1 MNEISAG
8 GVIVEKKQ
16 ILLVMVKNLTGKIV
30 WTFPKGHIEAGE
42 TSDKTALREV
52 REETGYDCEIIKPL
66 GETRYFFKRKDVL
79 IDKTVT
85 WFLMKPKEKTGE
97 HDSEILTTK
106 WVELANVKKY
116 ISYKSDIELMEK
128 IL

>member
-1 MNEISAG
+1 
-8 GVIVEKKQ
+8 
-16 ILLVMVKNLTGKIV
+16 
-30 WTFPKGHIEAGE
+30 
-42 TSDKTALREV
+42 LREV

-106 WVELANVKKY
+106 WVELANAKKY
-116 ISYKSDIELMEK
+116 ISYKTDNELLEK